1 MSSSGEV
8 GHVTMDIIENH
19 ITGARAKEAHFGKN
33 FRLKVVLCFEGTLDT
48 LLEEFRI
55 EVENCLSISFGKKK
69 KYVKRSL
76 RMEIGKN
83 RLDMWII

>member
-33 FRLKVVLCFEGTLDT
+33 FRLKVVLCFERTLDT
-48 LLEEFRI
+48 LFEEFRI
-55 EVENCLSISFGKKK
+55 EIENCLSVSFGKK
-69 KYVKRSL
+69 RNTL
-76 RMEIGKN
+76 RD
-83 RLDMWII
+83 L